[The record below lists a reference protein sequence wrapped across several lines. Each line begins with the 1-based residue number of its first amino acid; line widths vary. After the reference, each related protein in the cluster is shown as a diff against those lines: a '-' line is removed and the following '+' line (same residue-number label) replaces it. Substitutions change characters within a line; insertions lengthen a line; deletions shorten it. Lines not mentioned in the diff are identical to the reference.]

1 MAQDDISS
9 RQSSMDAAYCRL
21 GQTSRLQAQL
31 CKLRLVVGPL
41 QPLVAHAHLF
51 LGASTHPFATSSFS
65 SAVGPKLIS
74 N

>member
-41 QPLVAHAHLF
+41 QPLV
-51 LGASTHPFATSSFS
+51 
-65 SAVGPKLIS
+65 LIS
-74 N
+74 F